1 VKEIFSLTSAKA
13 RFSEIIARL
22 IHKQDAV
29 VITRKGKE
37 VAVLLPVEKYR
48 QLEERKKSGLLD
60 AAGGLADLDNEVEDM
75 VKAIYNARLE
85 EKGRNPPF

>member
-22 IHKQDAV
+22 VHKKDAV

-37 VAVLLPVEKYR
+37 VAVILPIEKYR
-48 QLEERKKSGLLD
+48 QLEERKKRGLLD
-60 AAGGLADLDNEVEDM
+60 AAGGLADLDNEVEEM
-75 VKAIYNARLE
+75 VKAIYDARLK
-85 EKGRNPPF
+85 EKARKAPF